1 MSARKPTLVAA
12 TTMSSLYSKHA
23 PSLNAILTSTSSLS
37 SILSTPPTT
46 ELEIALT
53 KRVRELEFEN
63 QRLVAL
69 LEMKG
74 IQIDV

>member
-12 TTMSSLYSKHA
+12 TTMSSLYSKHS

-37 SILSTPPTT
+37 SVLSTPPTT